1 MRRCVSSTEMLYEK
15 AMQRFYKAVELEE
28 DAAVKSQQSRANSQQ
43 RRSASIEPTKGAA
56 GVQAPHDLPVI
67 TRRLGSFGEADLLER
82 RNSLRK
88 RVSTE
93 SLTLPAKLKDKKFVA
108 DEAGPVSVAA
118 ADNADTVSIVS
129 ENRDLK
135 REIRDAQRRLSEQQ
149 FENLTP
155 TSSVEYEDDYTEST
169 ASSESIVSVD
179 SMEKFK
185 SVIRS
190 ISKEK
195 SSEMDTYNPM
205 MSSRTVSSSSN
216 VRTIQTDAA
225 ADIATLSTSDTAPA
239 GDSQYDAPP
248 LDTFDSDEMIRRSL
262 ESTEPEE
269 LLSEEEME
277 ETQSRPTSDTEATSR
292 DRERALSPYRTPD
305 PDQSTIALT
314 RPLPLPSPDF
324 VPKPILKRPS
334 IEDMPKEKII
344 EPPKPKPKPKP
355 QLKPKVPVKTDKPVK
370 PAKPKISER
379 KVGNLLQM
387 FKKSTADK
395 ADPSASQPET
405 DVAAAAAGGISMA
418 DSAMKK
424 LSAAALARKKLTL
437 ERKQNSIEENK
448 VAVDHYSEIMNTVVV
463 ANRRPR
469 TPVYLSTDELKRQAE
484 RDAVAAA
491 AADAAAASDAS
502 TSNLSQKSQSSTTP
516 KLSPKPVLRSQRSID
531 TAKEAANLKE
541 SEAKRSLFAT
551 KLSKDPKKLA
561 QEALQKKQ
569 AADAIPEFRRSFS
582 RDEELPPP
590 QLSQPV
596 DSTATDATSKR
607 SSLQRGRTSVSSV
620 TSDTSGTRSRSGS
633 VLRKTGSRDTS
644 QTRATSREPTAA
656 QPAAGARSGSRTRTP
671 SKTRQQS
678 QSKSPSGRRRTGL
691 HVARIGIA
699 DDRRPSPDRSP
710 QRSQTPEQ
718 LLDEAER
725 TVRSTMAYVTDVSLL
740 VVASWLYMFKNVWL
754 VLPILALLVYRQ
766 VSAALVNKIPKWMKR
781 KRSAGAGKTEAADAD
796 VEAAAEPD
804 DD

>member
-1 MRRCVSSTEMLYEK
+1 M
-15 AMQRFYKAVELEE
+15 
-28 DAAVKSQQSRANSQQ
+28 
-43 RRSASIEPTKGAA
+43 
-56 GVQAPHDLPVI
+56 
-67 TRRLGSFGEADLLER
+67 
-82 RNSLRK
+82 RK

-93 SLTLPAKLKDKKFVA
+93 SLTLPTKLKDKQFVA
-108 DEAGPVSVAA
+108 DEPAAQPASVTAA
-118 ADNADTVSIVS
+118 VVADNSDTVSIVS
-129 ENRDLK
+129 EDRDLK
-135 REIRDAQRRLSEQQ
+135 GEIRDAQRRLSEQQ

-155 TSSVEYEDDYTEST
+155 SSSVEYEDDYTDST

-195 SSEMDTYNPM
+195 SAEMDTYNPM
-205 MSSRTVSSSSN
+205 MSSRTVSASSN
-216 VRTIQTDAA
+216 VRTIHTESTADGAVATTSKAA
-225 ADIATLSTSDTAPA
+225 AEDY
-239 GDSQYDAPP
+239 QFEAPP
-248 LDTFDSDEMIRRSL
+248 LDKFDSDEMIRRSL

-269 LLSEEEME
+269 LLSEEEIE
-277 ETQSRPTSDTEATSR
+277 EAPALPPADVDSSSREH
-292 DRERALSPYRTPD
+292 ERALSPYRTPA
-305 PDQSTIALT
+305 PDQSSIALT

-334 IEDMPKEKII
+334 IDEPPKEKIA
-344 EPPKPKPKPKP
+344 ETPKPKPKP
-355 QLKPKVPVKTDKPVK
+355 QVKPKAPAATDKPAK
-370 PAKPKISER
+370 PSKPKISER

-405 DVAAAAAGGISMA
+405 DAATTSGGFSMA

-424 LSAAALARKKLTL
+424 LSATALARKKLTI

-448 VAVDHYSEIMNTVVV
+448 VAVDHYSEIMNAVVG

-469 TPVYLSTDELKRQAE
+469 TPVFLSTDELKRQAE
-484 RDAVAAA
+484 RDAAAAA

-502 TSNLSQKSQSSTTP
+502 TSNLSQKSQSSTTS
-516 KLSPKPVLRSQRSID
+516 KVTPKPVLRSQGSID
-531 TAKEAANLKE
+531 RATEAANLKE
-541 SEAKRSLFAT
+541 ADAKRSLFAT

-561 QEALQKKQ
+561 QEALQKQQ
-569 AADAIPEFRRSFS
+569 AAAAIPEFRRSFS
-582 RDEELPPP
+582 RDDEQPPP
-590 QLSQPV
+590 PPLQAQPV
-596 DSTATDATSKR
+596 SEGPVKR
-607 SSLQRGRTSVSSV
+607 NSLQRGRTSVTSV

-644 QTRATSREPTAA
+644 QTRSASREPAA
-656 QPAAGARSGSRTRTP
+656 PTPAVARSGSRTRTP

-678 QSKSPSGRRRTGL
+678 QSKSPSGRRRTTL

-699 DDRRPSPDRSP
+699 DERRRSPDRSP

-725 TVRSTMAYVTDVSLL
+725 TVRSTMAYVMDVSLL

-754 VLPILALLVYRQ
+754 VVPILALLVYRQ
-766 VSAALVNKIPKWMKR
+766 VSAALVDKIPKWMKR
-781 KRSAGAGKTEAADAD
+781 KRSSCASKREAADAD